1 MVDYKLKETYNFNL
15 PNDLI
20 ATHLS
25 QKRVDCKLMTLN
37 IENNLIEHKHFFDII
52 DYFKSDDL
60 LILNDTK
67 VIPARLF
74 LKKTSGASVEILLLE
89 KLNDDDSYWSC
100 LVKGRN
106 IKEDS
111 VLYFDDEKIKFSAL
125 IVKNNYTTKDIKFSI
140 ELDKN
145 ILNDIGSIPLPP
157 YIIQSRKN
165 NGESEYTKD
174 DREFYQNVFAKNEG
188 SVASPTSGLHFN
200 NELLNTLKDKGVKI
214 EYLTLHI
221 GFGTFNPLKA
231 DNLEDHIMHKER
243 FVIPKKT
250 ADLVLEYKSQ
260 NKRVIACGTTVSRV
274 LESQYTGAS
283 NSFSKLEGSTDI
295 FIYPPYKFNCVDA
308 MITNFHTPESTLL
321 AMVSAFAG
329 YENIMN
335 AYNEAIKNKYHFFSY
350 GDAMFLYK

>member
-1 MVDYKLKETYNFNL
+1 MIDYKVKDTYNFDL
-15 PNDLI
+15 PNNLI

-25 QKRVDCKLMTLN
+25 QKRVDCKLMALN

-52 DYFKSDDL
+52 NYFTSDDL

-74 LKKTSGASVEILLLE
+74 FKKASGASVEILLLE

-106 IKEDS
+106 IKEGN
-111 VLYFDDEKIKFSAL
+111 VLYFDDERIKLSAL
-125 IVKNNYTTKDIKFSI
+125 IAKDNAITKEIKFSI
-140 ELDKN
+140 ELDRN
-145 ILNDIGSIPLPP
+145 MLNDIGSIPLPP

-165 NGESEYTKD
+165 NGESEYSEE
-174 DREFYQNVFAKNEG
+174 DREFYQNVFAKHEG

-200 NELLNTLKDKGVKI
+200 NELLNALKDKGVKI

-231 DNLEDHIMHKER
+231 DSLEDHIMHKEK

-250 ADLVLEYKSQ
+250 ADLVCEYKSK
-260 NKRVIACGTTVSRV
+260 NKRVVACGTTVSRV
-274 LESQYTGAS
+274 LESEYISSS
-283 NSFSKLEGSTDI
+283 NSFNRLDGSTNI

-329 YENIMN
+329 YENIMK